1 MRRALATV
9 VFVLLPVLLLIAR
22 QQTRTE
28 TAMAAAAKTLLSA
41 LDADQRAKISY
52 AFDNE
57 ERQNWWFVPRN
68 RNGLPLKEMT
78 PAQRDAAFALLKT
91 GLSEKGFS
99 KAEAIRGLEPVLKAM
114 ENNSPTRDIERYF
127 FTIFGEPGSDRW
139 GWRYEGHHLS
149 QNWTIVRGKAVS
161 TTPSFFGANPAEIRD
176 GPQKGQRALPVES
189 DLAWKFFRSLTP
201 EQLKVAIVA
210 TVSPTEIIT
219 SNARKAAMIDAKGL
233 DMQSMTAPQRA
244 MLLELIREYANS
256 QGPELAQT
264 RLAKLAR
271 EPLDQIVF
279 AWLGGTD
286 PSQGHYYRIQ
296 SHNFLIE
303 YDNTQNNANHQHT
316 VWRDFAGDFGADLL
330 AEHYAEYKHK

>member
-1 MRRALATV
+1 VMRSASTSAACTCV
-9 VFVLLPVLLLIAR
+9 SNCGLPC
-22 QQTRTE
+22 
-28 TAMAAAAKTLLSA
+28 AAAL
-41 LDADQRAKISY
+41 
-52 AFDNE
+52 
-57 ERQNWWFVPRN
+57 
-68 RNGLPLKEMT
+68 
-78 PAQRDAAFALLKT
+78 
-91 GLSEKGFS
+91 
-99 KAEAIRGLEPVLKAM
+99 RGVV
-114 ENNSPTRDIERYF
+114 
-127 FTIFGEPGSDRW
+127 
-139 GWRYEGHHLS
+139 
-149 QNWTIVRGKAVS
+149 Q
-161 TTPSFFGANPAEIRD
+161 
-176 GPQKGQRALPVES
+176 
-189 DLAWKFFRSLTP
+189 TP
-201 EQLKVAIVA
+201 ERK
-210 TVSPTEIIT
+210 EIIT

-256 QGPELAQT
+256 QGPELAQA